1 MHPRPTNRIIV
12 AQYSP
17 PKGLSLVAAAELLG
31 EGRRAVAAQIVD
43 LAVRKVVTI
52 SRDAGKRKR
61 SGFTL
66 TYTGAE
72 PGGEDERA
80 ILVTLFSNALTA
92 GETLRLDPG
101 RNRVLGE
108 RLKGPHRWITARL
121 IDRGLA
127 REMPFWLKILSPR
140 GKHPVVP
147 TEAAQPLI
155 DHLWGLHDYIR
166 LAEKDRLAY
175 LQSPDGAL
183 RRSAVNDLEVLVLNE
198 RLLPYAVLFG
208 LEKQWMKEL
217 DVQYRALPPELLDS
231 VGDVLLATEV
241 IVNGVSLIAD
251 LATLV
256 DAADAFEGLGA
267 VFGGIGDFLGG
278 LDFPDFG

>member
-1 MHPRPTNRIIV
+1 
-12 AQYSP
+12 
-17 PKGLSLVAAAELLG
+17 
-31 EGRRAVAAQIVD
+31 
-43 LAVRKVVTI
+43 
-52 SRDAGKRKR
+52 
-61 SGFTL
+61 
-66 TYTGAE
+66 
-72 PGGEDERA
+72 
-80 ILVTLFSNALTA
+80 
-92 GETLRLDPG
+92 
-101 RNRVLGE
+101 
-108 RLKGPHRWITARL
+108 
-121 IDRGLA
+121 
-127 REMPFWLKILSPR
+127 
-140 GKHPVVP
+140 
-147 TEAAQPLI
+147 
-155 DHLWGLHDYIR
+155 
-166 LAEKDRLAY
+166 
-175 LQSPDGAL
+175 
-183 RRSAVNDLEVLVLNE
+183 VNDLEVLVLNE